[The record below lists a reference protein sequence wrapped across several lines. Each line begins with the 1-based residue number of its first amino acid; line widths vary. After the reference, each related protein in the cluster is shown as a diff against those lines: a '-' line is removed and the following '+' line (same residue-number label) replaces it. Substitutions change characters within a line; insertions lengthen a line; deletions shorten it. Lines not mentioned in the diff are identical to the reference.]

1 MRTIKQ
7 EIKALK
13 MGQEKIFKAD
23 FESEYITIRKSNL
36 KGLEIIINDD
46 NEATYEELKN
56 NFRDFSLYNESEID
70 YWKEKVSYEKRHK
83 RNN

>member
-13 MGQEKIFKAD
+13 VGIEKIFKVD

-36 KGLEIIINDD
+36 KGLEIMINDD
-46 NEATYEELKN
+46 TQNDGYEIGFDELRN
-56 NFRDFSLYNESEID
+56 NFKDFSLYQETIID
-70 YWKEKVSYEKRHK
+70 Y
-83 RNN
+83 

>member
-13 MGQEKIFKAD
+13 LGEEKIFKVD
-23 FESEYITIRKSNL
+23 FESEYITIRKSKL

-46 NEATYEELKN
+46 YDDYE
-56 NFRDFSLYNESEID
+56 
-70 YWKEKVSYEKRHK
+70 VSYEEV
-83 RNN
+83 RNNFTNYSLYQESKIEKI